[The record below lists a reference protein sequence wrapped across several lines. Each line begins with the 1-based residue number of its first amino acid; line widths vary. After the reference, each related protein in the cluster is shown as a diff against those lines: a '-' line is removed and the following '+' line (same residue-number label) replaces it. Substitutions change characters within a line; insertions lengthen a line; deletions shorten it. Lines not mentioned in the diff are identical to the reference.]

1 MARARPGAA
10 VRAAARPDMATHS
23 AARDARPTGAG
34 LKLRLY
40 IAGSA
45 PNSTLAQAN
54 LAALL
59 KAYGIRDHE
68 LEVVDCIRDPKRA
81 LRDGV
86 LVTPTLLRVSPA
98 PQQTIVGTL
107 SDTRRVAAA
116 LDLPTAPQGE
126 RASA

>member
-1 MARARPGAA
+1 MASQP
-10 VRAAARPDMATHS
+10 S
-23 AARDARPTGAG
+23 AALDPRPAPGG

-40 IAGSA
+40 VAGGA
-45 PNSTLAQAN
+45 PNSTLAQGN

-59 KAYGIRDHE
+59 ASHGITDHE
-68 LEVVDCIRDPKRA
+68 LEIVDCIRDPRRA

-86 LVTPTLLRVSPA
+86 LVTPTLVRVAPP

-116 LDLPTAPQGE
+116 LGLPLGPHGE

>member
-1 MARARPGAA
+1 MVVPSG
-10 VRAAARPDMATHS
+10 T
-23 AARDARPTGAG
+23 ARDSRSGAG
-34 LKLRLY
+34 ALRLRLY
-40 IAGSA
+40 IAGGA

-59 KAYGIRDHE
+59 EAHGVTDHE
-68 LEVVDCIRDPKRA
+68 LEVIDCIRDPRRA

-86 LVTPTLLRVSPA
+86 LVTPTLLRVSPS

-116 LDLPTAPQGE
+116 LDLPLAPRGE